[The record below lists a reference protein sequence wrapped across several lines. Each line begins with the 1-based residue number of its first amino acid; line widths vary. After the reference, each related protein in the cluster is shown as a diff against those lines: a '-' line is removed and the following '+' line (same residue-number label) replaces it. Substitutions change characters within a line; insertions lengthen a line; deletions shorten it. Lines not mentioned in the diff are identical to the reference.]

1 MGEIPRGDLAQSLGG
16 GWGHVLSSLPVVL
29 GLSLWGLC
37 LGILNKRGQRV
48 PEEGAHGVS
57 LGGYLLQ
64 LDEGELHVR
73 ALGDLVLIPG
83 RWGGRRRGGRDT
95 HTHTHTETAQLDV
108 VDLATVCL
116 TLLGWGLGPLQ
127 SLWCLVA
134 VRIKWSLP

>member
-95 HTHTHTETAQLDV
+95 HTHTHTDCSAG
-108 VDLATVCL
+108 C
-116 TLLGWGLGPLQ
+116 GGLGNGLLNPPWLGFGASAIPLVPCG
-127 SLWCLVA
+127 S
-134 VRIKWSLP
+134 

>member
-95 HTHTHTETAQLDV
+95 HTHAHTDCSAG
-108 VDLATVCL
+108 C
-116 TLLGWGLGPLQ
+116 GGLGNGLLNPPWLGFGASAIPLVPCG
-127 SLWCLVA
+127 S
-134 VRIKWSLP
+134 